1 MYDITERESFEHVKN
16 WLNQIDK
23 FAKNNVLK
31 ILVGNKCDLEHNRK
45 VSFNEGKD
53 LANEYNIPF
62 YETSAKDVINVEEL
76 FVDAT
81 RNFIN
86 QNIGVGN
93 IDFNKGNENKE
104 KEKVNLY
111 GTVLNVKKKKKC
123 CGR

>member
-1 MYDITERESFEHVKN
+1 M
-16 WLNQIDK
+16 
-23 FAKNNVLK
+23 LK

-123 CGR
+123 CGK

>member
-1 MYDITERESFEHVKN
+1 
-16 WLNQIDK
+16 
-23 FAKNNVLK
+23 
-31 ILVGNKCDLEHNRK
+31 
-45 VSFNEGKD
+45 
-53 LANEYNIPF
+53 
-62 YETSAKDVINVEEL
+62 L

-123 CGR
+123 CGK